1 MRQAPRLRPPG
12 CSRLTLL
19 FLSLSTFTFGENVVL
34 KNGIVYRG
42 SVDQDNTIV
51 FIDDGLK
58 RVVVRDSKIARK
70 DPDTTFGH
78 WEIFKLEQP
87 LVLHGGVMPKEAL
100 AIKTTAW
107 NEQGRRQFEYR
118 SAKSN
123 QPISMEQAI
132 YELGPYKVRLR
143 GVDGFWQDGR
153 LSTKQI
159 PREIV
164 LSILAKVD
172 STNLNERRRVASFLI
187 QAEWYNDAKREL
199 DNLIRDFPDDASLR
213 ETIGNARTVVA
224 QLESAQIKADLDVR
238 RKAQQYHEV
247 MNRLKTF
254 PTKDVAADVLVDVRD
269 QVRRDEAQVAADEGL
284 AKAFRSLSE
293 RISSD
298 AKKTWKAPV
307 NEMLRALAEA
317 PEAVRDRFVAWQK
330 AKDDPAI
337 KDDAQFALAVSGYLV
352 GADAAVTSLE
362 MATSLWKLR
371 DQLHTYLSTSE
382 AGERTAALD
391 QLQTIPLPERPGQ
404 TVATLRLDLLTRLA
418 IRMPPPLDTES
429 DKKTKPGEPTL
440 HRVREDENLAPT
452 EYSVLL
458 PPEYHPLR
466 SYPAVVALHDGRG
479 PSAAIDWWSAEA
491 TRRGYIVIAPEYR
504 LPDQGDNYTYSTSE
518 HAAVELAL
526 RDARRRYAIDGDRV
540 FLGGQLR
547 GGDMAWDYGLAHP
560 DLFAGVAV
568 ISGLPFK
575 YAFRYQS
582 HAKLVPL
589 YVGLGDLAP
598 AGPEIVFQN
607 LLKPLIAKTYD
618 VTYVEY
624 YRRGLE
630 DLPEEATAVF
640 DWMDCHRREPFP
652 KEFDAVT
659 ARESDDRFY
668 GVVVREFF
676 EGRSTAPEVVEPFG
690 KNLKPATIK
699 MSSSH
704 LSNLIKIQTNGV
716 KRLDVWVSPKLIDFN
731 RKIEVRIN
739 KDSFIKPVAEPNIEP
754 FLEDLRLRGDRQQ
767 IFWLKASWI
776 SPGA

>member
-1 MRQAPRLRPPG
+1 MRQARRLRPPG
-12 CSRLTLL
+12 SSRLTLL
-19 FLSLSTFTFGENVVL
+19 FLAISAVTFGENVVL

-78 WEIFKLEQP
+78 WEIFKLVQP
-87 LVLHGGVMPKEAL
+87 LVQHGGVMPREAFD
-100 AIKTTAW
+100 IKVTPW
-107 NEQGRRQFEYR
+107 NDRGRRRFEYR
-118 SAKSN
+118 SAKASK
-123 QPISMEQAI
+123 PIAMEQAI

-153 LSTKQI
+153 LSTSQI
-159 PREIV
+159 PRDVV
-164 LSILAKVD
+164 LGLLAKVER
-172 STNLNERRRVASFLI
+172 TNLNERRRVASFLI
-187 QAEWYNDAKREL
+187 QAEWYGEAKREL
-199 DNLIRDFPDDASLR
+199 DDMIRDFPDDTALR

-224 QLESAQIKADLDVR
+224 QLESSQLRAELDVR

-254 PTKDVAADVLVDVRD
+254 PTKDVAADALVDIRE
-269 QVRRDEAQVAADEGL
+269 QVRRDKAQATADETL
-284 AKAFRSLSE
+284 AKEFRALAD
-293 RISSD
+293 RVPSD
-298 AKKTWKAPV
+298 AKTTWKKPV
-307 NEMLRALAEA
+307 SEMLLALSEA
-317 PEAVRDRFVAWQK
+317 PDAVRDRFVAWQK
-330 AKDDPAI
+330 SKDDPNV
-337 KDDAQFALAVSGYLV
+337 KDDARFALAASGYVV
-352 GADAAVTSLE
+352 GADAAVASLE
-362 MATSLWKLR
+362 MATNLWKLR
-371 DQLHTYLSTSE
+371 DQLRDYLATSD
-382 AGERTAALD
+382 AGTRAAALD
-391 QLQTIPLPERPGQ
+391 QVQTIPLPEIPGQ
-404 TVATLRLDLLTRLA
+404 TVATLRLEILTRLA
-418 IRMPPPLDTES
+418 IRMPPPLHPDQGA
-429 DKKTKPGEPTL
+429 KPREPII

-452 EYSVLL
+452 EYTVLL

-466 SYPAVVALHDGRG
+466 SYPAVVALHDGGG

-504 LPDQGDNYTYSTSE
+504 LPNQGSDYTYTTSE

-526 RDARRRYAIDGDRV
+526 RDARRRYSVDGDRV
-540 FLGGQLR
+540 YLGGQLR

-568 ISGLPFK
+568 ISGRPFK
-575 YAFRYQS
+575 YAFRY
-582 HAKLVPL
+582 HPNANLVPL
-589 YVGLGDLAP
+589 YVALGDLTP
-598 AGPEIVFQN
+598 AGPELVFQG

-630 DLPEEATAVF
+630 DLPEEAPAVF
-640 DWMDCHRREPFP
+640 DWMDRHRRDPFP
-652 KEFDAVT
+652 KSFDAIT

-676 EGRSTAPEVVEPFG
+676 EGRSTSPEAVEPFG

-699 MSSSH
+699 MSTSN
-704 LSNLIKIQTNGV
+704 LSNLIRVQTNGV

-731 RKIEVRIN
+731 RKIEVRVN
-739 KDSFIKPVAEPNIEP
+739 KDSFFKPVSEPNLEP

-776 SPGA
+776 SPGG

>member
-1 MRQAPRLRPPG
+1 MRQAPRLRPSG

-19 FLSLSTFTFGENVVL
+19 FLSLSTLTFGENVVL

-42 SVDQDNTIV
+42 AVDQDNTIV

-78 WEIFKLEQP
+78 WEVFKLEQP
-87 LVLHGGVMPKEAL
+87 LVLHGGSMPKEAFG
-100 AIKTTAW
+100 IRTTPW
-107 NEQGRRQFEYR
+107 NDRGRRQFEYR
-118 SAKSN
+118 SAKSSK
-123 QPISMEQAI
+123 PIAMEQAI
-132 YELGPYKVRLR
+132 YELGPYKAKLR

-172 STNLNERRRVASFLI
+172 RTNLNERRRVASFLI
-187 QAEWYNDAKREL
+187 QAEWYGDAKRAL
-199 DNLIRDFPDDASLR
+199 DDLLRDFPDDASLR

-224 QLESAQIKADLDVR
+224 QLESSQIKAELDVR

-247 MNRLKTF
+247 MNQLKTF
-254 PTKDVAADVLVDVRD
+254 PTKDVAADVLVEVRD
-269 QVRRDEAQVAADEGL
+269 QIRRDEAQGAADEGL
-284 AKAFRSLSE
+284 AKAFRELSDQ
-293 RISSD
+293 IPSD
-298 AKKTWKAPV
+298 AKKAWKTPV
-307 NEMLRALAEA
+307 NEMLLALAEA
-317 PEAVRDRFVAWQK
+317 PDAVRDRFVAWQK

-337 KDDAQFALAVSGYLV
+337 KDDARFALAASGYVV
-352 GADAAVTSLE
+352 GADAAVPSLE
-362 MATSLWKLR
+362 QAAGLWKLR
-371 DQLHTYLSTSE
+371 DQLRSYLASSD
-382 AGERTAALD
+382 AGERATALD

-404 TVATLRLDLLTRLA
+404 TVATLRLDVLTRLTT
-418 IRMPPPLDTES
+418 RMTPPLDAE
-429 DKKTKPGEPTL
+429 KKTKPGKPII

-466 SYPAVVALHDGRG
+466 SYPAVVALHDGGG
-479 PSAAIDWWSAEA
+479 PGAAIDWWSAEA

-504 LPDQGDNYTYSTSE
+504 LPGQGDDYTYTTSE

-568 ISGLPFK
+568 ISGRPFK
-575 YAFRYQS
+575 YPFRYQS

-589 YVGLGDLAP
+589 YVALGDLTP

-607 LLKPLIAKTYD
+607 LLKPLISKAYD

-624 YRRGLE
+624 YHRGLE
-630 DLPEEATAVF
+630 DLPEEASPVF
-640 DWMDCHRREPFP
+640 DWMDRHRRDPFP

-659 ARESDDRFY
+659 ARESDNRFY

-676 EGRSTAPEVVEPFG
+676 EGRTTAPEVVEPFG
-690 KNLKPATIK
+690 KNLKAATIK
-699 MSSSH
+699 MSTSN
-704 LSNLIKIQTNGV
+704 LSNLIKIQTSGV
-716 KRLDVWVSPKLIDFN
+716 KRLDVWVSPNLVDFN

-739 KDSFIKPVAEPNIEP
+739 KDSFSKPVAEPNIEP

-767 IFWLKASWI
+767 IFWLKASWM
-776 SPGA
+776 SPGT